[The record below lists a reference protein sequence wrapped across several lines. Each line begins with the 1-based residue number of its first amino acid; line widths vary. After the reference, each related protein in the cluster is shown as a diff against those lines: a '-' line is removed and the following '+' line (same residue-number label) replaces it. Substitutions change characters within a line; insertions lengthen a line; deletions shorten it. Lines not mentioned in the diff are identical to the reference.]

1 MPELKRPRG
10 PREEAHFPSLW
21 GWNRLLR
28 KLLYVMQGLN
38 VLLENLMK
46 RPTEARDLHPPR
58 HRLPDPEEERAPA
71 PRTPTRTTSEA
82 SWERMSL
89 NSELLQASPG
99 SSQGDV
105 TQLLEEMK
113 EIVGPPPKCGHGR
126 LCRLFLSR
134 TAKNNRRLFWRCP
147 MDRQGQC
154 STFQWCNR
162 QPLRPDLDHLE
173 EPSPQPMR
181 RGAPSSS
188 TTPQVPPLPRRCPHR
203 NISRAGTN
211 AFKIMEKCLD
221 CNRTLVD
228 EPTPLGM
235 EKAQKRR
242 EQKDQ
247 KSLYITRLTRQHP
260 GAQYQEGYPP
270 PRYPIYQEDMNNLT
284 PAMAHRLQQYPTALV
299 DHILKAYKA
308 SISYTEE
315 LYVSHTDDL
324 FQESYQVDR
333 LMEIMEK
340 MKYRK
345 KTIMLNDLYLLN
357 DQAIY
362 CDLGKEFKGHF
373 ELMADQN
380 DIYLDPGSLEMP
392 TQRAITER
400 AGRSFK
406 EVLSKTLME
415 AGCSSWDEWH
425 LIVDEVNATMNR
437 LSNKSGFSPIQR
449 MLGYSPRLPGGIF
462 QGGEGSIG
470 VMSRY
475 HAGDAQVQRSTDI
488 RTQAAVAFHQVECE
502 QALKHSVYAGPK
514 RFYDYEVGQTVYF
527 WRKGMER
534 QKKDSPAFWHG
545 PGKVILTDLPNTIWV
560 SYRGTLVKAA
570 PEHLRPIT
578 NDEKFQFMD
587 FLTDIVNTQKEI
599 QNHKIRNYII
609 LDEKP
614 PAIENAPLPEQEED
628 RDRPDEEEPPP
639 PKKPRYRIE
648 GKTAETEVEF
658 KPEEREPA
666 LEGDLD
672 HPEPMSMSP
681 RMDDY
686 TPTEPGDQD
695 PHEERERRMIEDED
709 NHKASERPTSPRST
723 PVIRERVEDPEPPV
737 KRIRTEALE
746 LLYQELVRLRPQK
759 GKEIVLNKLPAKK
772 KEKFLK
778 AILKEVTNN
787 LSSGTTTFFKSKD
800 KKVTNQPLSE
810 RFLQLAKKHS
820 QGGYLLFYYHQ
831 DLETSDH
838 KQDITIAGWKSYKL
852 KRCTVNTLSAECQ
865 SMLQGIG
872 NLHWHRFLLAELF
885 DVNLQIDKWE
895 SQLASF
901 PFVAATDSKS
911 LYDTM
916 TKCRNTSA
924 HIDDKRTGIDLTILK
939 RRVEQLHP
947 YKLRR
952 RVPLLRFTVVYMAF
966 ANTSALASS
975 TCRTQ
980 PPGRRP
986 AKPAFFRE
994 AGESECADVCRA
1006 IKTTDKKGIYLAE
1019 HVDDSLDTPEIDEA
1033 DSEYEVLMAAAEEL
1047 GLDPAT
1053 SAPDEEIFEE
1063 SDAKEILATMV
1074 RDHVQGKGR
1083 GKSGGKRTFQQAGA
1097 SKEVQLLESDEALF
1111 IHFLEMHQQQ
1121 KRSRA
1126 MEQKRDSIPQWR
1138 RLALRLLLMIRQMM
1152 ISLVSNRLHMS
1163 GPPGMRTRLVVN
1175 ELENMSESD
1184 LEVSQEHLQEELEQR
1199 RLEDFSLVS
1208 GGKGKKTQG
1217 YIPEP
1222 AAPKTP
1228 ERPKWEPPSPVMSP
1242 SMDSNQRPPLCHC
1255 HLTTTLQISRKE
1267 GYHFH
1272 RQFWT
1277 CPRWE
1282 TTKSCGFF
1290 MWTKDQPFWSPS
1302 PNKKGVIPLLPTADP
1317 QTAKYPMQMDPKICP
1332 HYNVTKAGS
1341 NGWIEQTRCIDCQT
1355 ILERKQRTKPASAA
1369 SSHQDSAIP
1378 GDQQAWEEFQEF
1390 KQFCQMQRRRQIFDL
1405 TLGDD
1410 LLSKQSQESA
1420 QRYPPGLVN
1429 TILKSYAQSINRPEK
1444 ELYFILAADIISLD
1458 RQVDEHYYT
1467 SEETAEIFA
1476 EGEDLIPALDAPF
1489 YGSQENEFTIQAKEH
1504 LPEGDWKFWTRT
1516 DLQADKYQTT
1526 KGDGPHFNLVDYRLT
1541 FNLETK
1547 ELIKLE
1553 SVSDLNSEDLEKA
1566 LESENQNIEE
1576 TMTLSSW
1583 LEGLTELRD
1592 QLRRPD
1598 IRGLIDLS
1606 EEAPPTQDEL
1616 GEFERKQ
1623 LSANMP
1629 SALPIRLANNQ
1640 LQNLAQSCHRLDWSV
1655 R

>member
-1 MPELKRPRG
+1 MVGHNAPFKEGNYRMTVEELKKVTKCAICRKPGHWHKECPDKDRDRGAPKEAHVLEEAIFCGHLEEHPGEGAFLPGGERLSDEISADVPGHGGPGSSDRRLMAPHVESAYMAELQGDPWEG

-58 HRLPDPEEERAPA
+58 HRLPDPEEER
-71 PRTPTRTTSEA
+71 
-82 SWERMSL
+82 
-89 NSELLQASPG
+89 
-99 SSQGDV
+99 
-105 TQLLEEMK
+105 
-113 EIVGPPPKCGHGR
+113 
-126 LCRLFLSR
+126 
-134 TAKNNRRLFWRCP
+134 
-147 MDRQGQC
+147 
-154 STFQWCNR
+154 
-162 QPLRPDLDHLE
+162 
-173 EPSPQPMR
+173 
-181 RGAPSSS
+181 
-188 TTPQVPPLPRRCPHR
+188 
-203 NISRAGTN
+203 
-211 AFKIMEKCLD
+211 
-221 CNRTLVD
+221 
-228 EPTPLGM
+228 
-235 EKAQKRR
+235 

-284 PAMAHRLQQYPTALV
+284 PPMARRLQQSGASVGGNLGGRSLPGMIKAEESQLSGRKLKRLLRQGQGALAEAHQMWQNLMTCLQEPEGPNPFDQYPTALV

-324 FQESYQVDR
+324 FKESYQVDR

-340 MKYRK
+340 MNYRK
-345 KTIMLNDLYLLN
+345 KTLMLNDLYLLN

-406 EVLSKTLME
+406 EVLPKTLME

-628 RDRPDEEEPPP
+628 RDRPDG
-639 PKKPRYRIE
+639 RNHHHQRNLD
-648 GKTAETEVEF
+648 TE
-658 KPEEREPA
+658 
-666 LEGDLD
+666 L
-672 HPEPMSMSP
+672 
-681 RMDDY
+681 
-686 TPTEPGDQD
+686 
-695 PHEERERRMIEDED
+695 
-709 NHKASERPTSPRST
+709 
-723 PVIRERVEDPEPPV
+723 
-737 KRIRTEALE
+737 
-746 LLYQELVRLRPQK
+746 
-759 GKEIVLNKLPAKK
+759 
-772 KEKFLK
+772 KEKQQRPRWDGTDGFKDLG
-778 AILKEVTNN
+778 AQWT
-787 LSSGTTTFFKSKD
+787 GTTTFFKSKD
-800 KKVTNQPLSE
+800 KKVTNQTLSE

-939 RRVEQLHP
+939 SRTPPGPTWCFPGGDEAFVELGVRGR
-947 YKLRR
+947 KALVLRGDGR
-952 RVPLLRFTVVYMAF
+952 TQEVLFRLSRQVDSFEIGPEGVRGHRVPLT
-966 ANTSALASS
+966 
-975 TCRTQ
+975 
-980 PPGRRP
+980 
-986 AKPAFFRE
+986 
-994 AGESECADVCRA
+994 
-1006 IKTTDKKGIYLAE
+1006 
-1019 HVDDSLDTPEIDEA
+1019 
-1033 DSEYEVLMAAAEEL
+1033 
-1047 GLDPAT
+1047 
-1053 SAPDEEIFEE
+1053 
-1063 SDAKEILATMV
+1063 
-1074 RDHVQGKGR
+1074 
-1083 GKSGGKRTFQQAGA
+1083 
-1097 SKEVQLLESDEALF
+1097 
-1111 IHFLEMHQQQ
+1111 
-1121 KRSRA
+1121 
-1126 MEQKRDSIPQWR
+1126 
-1138 RLALRLLLMIRQMM
+1138 
-1152 ISLVSNRLHMS
+1152 
-1163 GPPGMRTRLVVN
+1163 
-1175 ELENMSESD
+1175 
-1184 LEVSQEHLQEELEQR
+1184 EVSAVYTGN
-1199 RLEDFSLVS
+1199 SL
-1208 GGKGKKTQG
+1208 
-1217 YIPEP
+1217 
-1222 AAPKTP
+1222 
-1228 ERPKWEPPSPVMSP
+1228 
-1242 SMDSNQRPPLCHC
+1242 
-1255 HLTTTLQISRKE
+1255 
-1267 GYHFH
+1267 
-1272 RQFWT
+1272 
-1277 CPRWE
+1277 
-1282 TTKSCGFF
+1282 
-1290 MWTKDQPFWSPS
+1290 
-1302 PNKKGVIPLLPTADP
+1302 
-1317 QTAKYPMQMDPKICP
+1317 
-1332 HYNVTKAGS
+1332 
-1341 NGWIEQTRCIDCQT
+1341 
-1355 ILERKQRTKPASAA
+1355 
-1369 SSHQDSAIP
+1369 
-1378 GDQQAWEEFQEF
+1378 
-1390 KQFCQMQRRRQIFDL
+1390 
-1405 TLGDD
+1405 
-1410 LLSKQSQESA
+1410 
-1420 QRYPPGLVN
+1420 
-1429 TILKSYAQSINRPEK
+1429 
-1444 ELYFILAADIISLD
+1444 
-1458 RQVDEHYYT
+1458 
-1467 SEETAEIFA
+1467 
-1476 EGEDLIPALDAPF
+1476 
-1489 YGSQENEFTIQAKEH
+1489 QAKELTTPGLDATCAVVDLTDGRSLMLRFPVETSAQAAEAQIFAH
-1504 LPEGDWKFWTRT
+1504 CMQIFVNEVRRESGGSQRSPE
-1516 DLQADKYQTT
+1516 
-1526 KGDGPHFNLVDYRLT
+1526 
-1541 FNLETK
+1541 
-1547 ELIKLE
+1547 
-1553 SVSDLNSEDLEKA
+1553 
-1566 LESENQNIEE
+1566 
-1576 TMTLSSW
+1576 
-1583 LEGLTELRD
+1583 
-1592 QLRRPD
+1592 
-1598 IRGLIDLS
+1598 
-1606 EEAPPTQDEL
+1606 
-1616 GEFERKQ
+1616 
-1623 LSANMP
+1623 SA
-1629 SALPIRLANNQ
+1629 
-1640 LQNLAQSCHRLDWSV
+1640 
-1655 R
+1655 